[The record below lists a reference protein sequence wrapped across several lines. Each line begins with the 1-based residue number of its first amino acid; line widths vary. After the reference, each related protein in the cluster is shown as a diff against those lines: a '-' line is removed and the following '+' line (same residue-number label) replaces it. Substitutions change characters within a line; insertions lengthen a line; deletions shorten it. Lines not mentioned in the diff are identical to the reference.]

1 MVSSII
7 ASTIPAWNSRE
18 REKESAMIIRIKNN
32 QKKQKLAATK
42 LKAQLTKL
50 LESLNLPEAELS
62 VLFVG
67 DRAMRTL
74 NRQYR
79 GKDRTTDVLS
89 FSLREGRFKGVQPD
103 MLGDIVI
110 AVPVAR
116 QQALDAGLTLQQELE
131 RLLVHGLLH
140 LLGYDHERS
149 ATDARNMRIK
159 EQNLLRKLRT

>member
-1 MVSSII
+1 
-7 ASTIPAWNSRE
+7 
-18 REKESAMIIRIKNN
+18 MIIRIKNN

-42 LKAQLTKL
+42 LKTQLTKL
-50 LESLNLPEAELS
+50 LGTLNLPEAELS

-74 NRQYR
+74 NQQYR

-89 FSLREGRFKGVQPD
+89 FSLREGRFNKVQPN

-110 AVPVAR
+110 SVPTAG
-116 QQALDAGLTLQQELE
+116 QQAVDAGLTLQQELE

-140 LLGYDHERS
+140 LVGYDHERS
-149 ATDARNMRIK
+149 AAEARTMQTK
-159 EQNLLRKLRT
+159 ERSLLKRLRA

>member
-1 MVSSII
+1 
-7 ASTIPAWNSRE
+7 
-18 REKESAMIIRIKNN
+18 MIIRIKSN

-50 LESLNLPEAELS
+50 LGTLDLPKAELS

-89 FSLREGRFKGVQPD
+89 FALQEGRFSMVQPN

-110 AVPVAR
+110 SVPMAR
-116 QQALDAGLTLQQELE
+116 QQAVVSGLTLQQELE

-140 LLGYDHERS
+140 LVGYDHERG
-149 ATDARNMRIK
+149 ATDARSMRMK
-159 EQNLLRKLRT
+159 EQSLLKRLRT

>member
-1 MVSSII
+1 
-7 ASTIPAWNSRE
+7 
-18 REKESAMIIRIKNN
+18 MIIRIKNN

-42 LKAQLTKL
+42 LKAQLAKL

-79 GKDRTTDVLS
+79 AKDRTTDVLS
-89 FSLREGRFKGVQPD
+89 FSLREGRFNAVQPN

-116 QQALDAGLTLQQELE
+116 QQAVDAGHTLQQELE

-140 LLGYDHERS
+140 LVGYDHERS
-149 ATDARNMRIK
+149 AADARSMRMK

>member
-1 MVSSII
+1 
-7 ASTIPAWNSRE
+7 
-18 REKESAMIIRIKNN
+18 MIIRIKNN
-32 QKKQKLAATK
+32 QKKQKLAMPK
-42 LKAQLTKL
+42 LKAQLTKML
-50 LESLNLPEAELS
+50 KKLNLPDAELS

-89 FSLREGRFKGVQPD
+89 FSLQEGRFGEVQPN

-110 AVPVAR
+110 AAPVAR
-116 QQALDAGLTLQQELE
+116 HQADDAGLTLQQEME

-140 LLGYDHERS
+140 LVGYDHERG
-149 ATDARNMRIK
+149 AADARSMRMK
-159 EQNLLRKLRT
+159 EQSLLKSLRT